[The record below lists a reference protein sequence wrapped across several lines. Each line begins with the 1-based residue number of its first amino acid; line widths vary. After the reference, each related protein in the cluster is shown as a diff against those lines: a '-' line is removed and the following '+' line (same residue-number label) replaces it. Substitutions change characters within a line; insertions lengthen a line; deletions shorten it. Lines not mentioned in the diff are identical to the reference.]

1 MCIRDRPEETSPEE
15 DRITVLRFEVD
26 DQTSEDLAVAL
37 EHLLDSEGVLDV
49 TQWPVYGK
57 KGRVVFSVQ
66 ILARPE
72 ASETVME
79 TVFNET
85 TTLGVRYREE
95 SRKILERS
103 EITIDD
109 SRVKLAR
116 RPSGLTAKAEME
128 DLFPLN
134 SFSKREESRKYLET
148 QVLRDHETNQ
158 D

>member
-1 MCIRDRPEETSPEE
+1 MRVLVFGPEETSPEK
-15 DRITVLRFEVD
+15 DRIIVLRFEVD

-37 EHLLDSEGVLDV
+37 EHLRDSEGVLDV

-57 KGRVVFSVQ
+57 KGRIVFSVQ

-79 TVFNET
+79 KVFNET
-85 TTLGVRYREE
+85 TTLGIRYREE

-128 DLFPLN
+128 ALSPLL
-134 SFSKREESRKYLET
+134 SLI
-148 QVLRDHETNQ
+148 HI
-158 D
+158 

>member
-1 MCIRDRPEETSPEE
+1 M
-15 DRITVLRFEVD
+15 
-26 DQTSEDLAVAL
+26 
-37 EHLLDSEGVLDV
+37 
-49 TQWPVYGK
+49 
-57 KGRVVFSVQ
+57 Q

-72 ASETVME
+72 ASETVMVM
-79 TVFNET
+79 VFNET

-116 RPSGLTAKAEME
+116 RPSGLMAKAEME
-128 DLFPLN
+128 DLSPLN

-148 QVLRDHETNQ
+148 QVLRDYGKNR